1 MQNNVDEKYILAKK
15 DKPEPNDPLTLRQMD
30 YGIDINRRV
39 IYYSD
44 EIDTWTPAWISQR
57 IDALCDLTNNHKS
70 PVDLD
75 ITSPGGDVYGMLGT
89 IDIIENAPVDINTLG
104 RGMIMSA
111 ATFILAAG
119 TGRRYMTRN
128 SILMIHQISTWV
140 AGTSKDVLAEAD
152 HLKFLQ
158 KHAYK
163 LYEKYSNK
171 KASYWENKCKRNCYF
186 TADECLKLGLIDEII

>member
-1 MQNNVDEKYILAKK
+1 MDEKYILSPKSK
-15 DKPEPNDPLTLRQMD
+15 TQLEDPLVLRQLD

-44 EIDTWTPAWISQR
+44 DIDTWTPAWINQR
-57 IDALCDLTNNHKS
+57 IDALCDITNNHKA
-70 PVDLD
+70 PIDLD

-89 IDIIENAPVDINTLG
+89 IDILQNAPVDINTLG

-119 TGRRYMTRN
+119 TGRRSMTEN
-128 SILMIHQISTWV
+128 SVLMIHQISTWV

-158 KHAYK
+158 KHSYH
-163 LYEKYSNK
+163 LYEKFSSK
-171 KASYWENKCKRNCYF
+171 KASFWENKCKRNCYL
-186 TADECLKLGLIDEII
+186 TPKECLELGLIDEII

>member
-1 MQNNVDEKYILAKK
+1 MDEKYILSPK
-15 DKPEPNDPLTLRQMD
+15 DKKLPLEDPLVLRQMD

-44 EIDTWTPAWISQR
+44 DIDTWTPAWINQR

-70 PVDLD
+70 PIDLD

-89 IDIIENAPVDINTLG
+89 IDIIQNAPVDINTLG

-111 ATFILAAG
+111 ATFILACG
-119 TGRRYMTRN
+119 TGTRTMTKN
-128 SILMIHQISTWV
+128 SVLMIHQISTWV

-158 KHAYK
+158 EESYR
-163 LYEKYSNK
+163 LYEKFSNK
-171 KASYWENKCKRNCYF
+171 KASFWEDKCKRNCYF
-186 TADECLKLGLIDEII
+186 TAKECLELGLIDEIL